1 MTAHVV
7 CRNMLENWQRVKN
20 MFSECKVGSTHY
32 L

>member
-1 MTAHVV
+1 
-7 CRNMLENWQRVKN
+7 VKK